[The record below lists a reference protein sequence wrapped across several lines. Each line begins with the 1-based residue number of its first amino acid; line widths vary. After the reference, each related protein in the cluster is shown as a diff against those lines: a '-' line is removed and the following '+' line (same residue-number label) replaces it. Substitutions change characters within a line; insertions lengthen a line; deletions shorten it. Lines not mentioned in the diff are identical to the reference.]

1 LLLLPIDCPFS
12 NVAQSFAAMIAYPN
26 QRVLLVV
33 YRLVN
38 FDKRRIFQGFE
49 YAVAVLGPA

>member
-1 LLLLPIDCPFS
+1 LLLPIDFPFS

-26 QRVLLVV
+26 QRVLLLV

-38 FDKRRIFQGFE
+38 FAKRRISQGFE
-49 YAVAVLGPA
+49 YAGAVLGPA

>member
-1 LLLLPIDCPFS
+1 LLLPIDCPFS

-38 FDKRRIFQGFE
+38 FAKRRIFQGFE